1 MAKQKFNPLLKKRFQ
16 EVSTASGGGEDL
28 AATLAL
34 DHVTGTSDITISDGQ
49 KIWFEPED
57 LVAGH
62 SITGAA
68 GGDLEIESSGGVS
81 LSGSQVEA
89 VAGSC
94 SMTSTDTNGGHISV
108 IAGTILLRN
117 GLLPQTT
124 LDLYSTGVN
133 KLSLK
138 NAVLSAPQTQTF
150 QDASGTI
157 ALLSD
162 ITGGGGYIQT
172 ATLTTASQFTLLLS
186 KAITNNSV
194 QSFVTR
200 ITAIKTSTGDVWCH
214 EFRGAIKQ
222 ISAVTSLVDTVTD
235 ESIAED
241 AATSGW
247 SAALVPGTG
256 VLDVK
261 VTSGDALEI
270 KWKAE
275 TVFSE
280 VLI

>member
-1 MAKQKFNPLLKKRFQ
+1 MAKQKFNPLLLKRFQ
-16 EVSTASGGGEDL
+16 EL
-28 AATLAL
+28 
-34 DHVTGTSDITISDGQ
+34 GT
-49 KIWFEPED
+49 
-57 LVAGH
+57 
-62 SITGAA
+62 
-68 GGDLEIESSGGVS
+68 SGGVS
-81 LSGSQVEA
+81 
-89 VAGSC
+89 
-94 SMTSTDTNGGHISV
+94 
-108 IAGTILLRN
+108 IL
-117 GLLPQTT
+117 
-124 LDLYSTGVN
+124 Y
-133 KLSLK
+133 
-138 NAVLSAPQTQTF
+138 TQE
-150 QDASGTI
+150 
-157 ALLSD
+157 
-162 ITGGGGYIQT
+162 

-222 ISAVTSLVDTVTD
+222 ISAVTSLVETVTD
-235 ESIAED
+235 ELIAED

-247 SAALVPGTG
+247 SAALEAGTG

-275 TVFSE
+275 TIFSE

>member
-1 MAKQKFNPLLKKRFQ
+1 MAKQKFNPLLLKRFQ
-16 EVSTASGGGEDL
+16 EL
-28 AATLAL
+28 
-34 DHVTGTSDITISDGQ
+34 GT
-49 KIWFEPED
+49 
-57 LVAGH
+57 
-62 SITGAA
+62 
-68 GGDLEIESSGGVS
+68 SGGVS
-81 LSGSQVEA
+81 
-89 VAGSC
+89 
-94 SMTSTDTNGGHISV
+94 
-108 IAGTILLRN
+108 IL
-117 GLLPQTT
+117 
-124 LDLYSTGVN
+124 Y
-133 KLSLK
+133 
-138 NAVLSAPQTQTF
+138 TQE
-150 QDASGTI
+150 
-157 ALLSD
+157 
-162 ITGGGGYIQT
+162 

-235 ESIAED
+235 ELIAED

-247 SAALVPGTG
+247 SAALEAGTG

-275 TVFSE
+275 TIFSE

>member
-1 MAKQKFNPLLKKRFQ
+1 MAKQKFNPLLLKRFQ
-16 EVSTASGGGEDL
+16 EL
-28 AATLAL
+28 
-34 DHVTGTSDITISDGQ
+34 GT
-49 KIWFEPED
+49 
-57 LVAGH
+57 
-62 SITGAA
+62 
-68 GGDLEIESSGGVS
+68 SGGVS
-81 LSGSQVEA
+81 
-89 VAGSC
+89 
-94 SMTSTDTNGGHISV
+94 
-108 IAGTILLRN
+108 IL
-117 GLLPQTT
+117 
-124 LDLYSTGVN
+124 Y
-133 KLSLK
+133 
-138 NAVLSAPQTQTF
+138 TQE
-150 QDASGTI
+150 
-157 ALLSD
+157 
-162 ITGGGGYIQT
+162 

-235 ESIAED
+235 ELIAEH

-247 SAALVPGTG
+247 SAALEAGTG

-275 TVFSE
+275 TIFSE